1 MGDEQTD
8 GLGHAPWYIAFAV
21 RDAAAAVAGMAGAP
35 LLEIAENYYEDLG
48 ARLDLDEA
56 GLEALRTHHLLYDQ
70 DGSGAG
76 FRHAYTLPFEER
88 FFFEFVER
96 DAGYAGFGAA
106 NAGARMAAQRRGARR

>member
-1 MGDEQTD
+1 MAATRAQSLRQLEERS
-8 GLGHAPWYIAFAV
+8 AAAS
-21 RDAAAAVAGMAGAP
+21 AAAAVAGMAGAP

-56 GLEALRTHHLLYDQ
+56 GLEALRAHHLLYDQ